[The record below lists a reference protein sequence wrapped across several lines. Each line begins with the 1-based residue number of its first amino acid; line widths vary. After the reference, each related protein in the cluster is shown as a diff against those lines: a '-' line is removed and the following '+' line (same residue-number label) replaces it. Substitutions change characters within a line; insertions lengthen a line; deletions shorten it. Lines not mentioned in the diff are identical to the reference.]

1 MVRTRDL
8 QATQQI
14 RIDLVARLWLGGA
27 RTAVD
32 RLYLHP
38 PHQRFDM
45 PAADLA
51 LFGSQQTSQHSRTRE
66 RELQMQLIEMPHNC
80 KVGRGHWTR
89 QIINAAAADL

>member
-1 MVRTRDL
+1 LVRTRDL

-14 RIDLVARLWLGGA
+14 GIDLVAGLGLGGA

-32 RLYLHP
+32 RLYPHP

-51 LFGSQQTSQHSRTRE
+51 PFGSQQTSQHPRTRE
-66 RELQMQLIEMPHNC
+66 GEFQMQLVEMPHDC
-80 KVGRGHWTR
+80 EVSRGHWTR